1 MTLIGLTGGIASGK
15 STVARLLEGKGAT
28 IIDADRIGHDVLAP
42 GGPAY
47 HAVIERFGDS
57 VRSPDGTIDRSKL
70 GDMVFADRAARADLE
85 AISHPA
91 IFVEIMRRIDEKRD
105 SDAVVVLDAALLVE
119 SFNSTGT
126 LGLDALVVVASF
138 PEEQLERM
146 MGIRGM
152 SEEDARA
159 RMAAQ
164 SSTEKKLAMADIVVN
179 NRGTLEQLEA
189 SVETLW
195 SEISNLKAPP

>member
-15 STVARLLEGKGAT
+15 STVARLLEAKGAT

-42 GGPAY
+42 AGPAY
-47 HAVIERFGDS
+47 DAVIERFGPS
-57 VRSPDGTIDRSKL
+57 VRAPDGTIERAKL
-70 GDMVFADRAARADLE
+70 GALVFVDPGARADLE
-85 AISHPA
+85 AISHPV
-91 IFVEIMRRIDEKRD
+91 IFAEIMRRIDEKRD

-119 SFNSTGT
+119 SFDRAGT

-195 SEISNLKAPP
+195 SEISNLKAPS